1 VSGSGFPIFLQIGD
15 SVHQLE
21 ELMSD
26 VTTQLNLDLSFSR
39 CDCGTRAGGVR
50 PLPSAAFSLPSTS
63 DAPDDM
69 RRHPPAQASAVA
81 CSGIGPIA
89 GMDLLMVVVTVCE
102 VGPAVTGLCEV
113 GPAETGLARSASCRS
128 DGRRARVRARKEE
141 GGCALLLS
149 DGREPVDLSHR
160 HVPRAQWLRAPHP
173 ALSAGRRGGNL
184 PLFSV
189 SNTSTSLRRSVP
201 GISSE
206 PARTEG

>member
-1 VSGSGFPIFLQIGD
+1 
-15 SVHQLE
+15 
-21 ELMSD
+21 M
-26 VTTQLNLDLSFSR
+26 
-39 CDCGTRAGGVR
+39 
-50 PLPSAAFSLPSTS
+50 
-63 DAPDDM
+63 
-69 RRHPPAQASAVA
+69 A

-89 GMDLLMVVVTVCE
+89 GMDLLVVVVTVCE
-102 VGPAVTGLCEV
+102 VGPAVTGLCEVGPAETGLCEV

-128 DGRRARVRARKEE
+128 DGRRARVRVQAEE

-149 DGREPVDLSHR
+149 DGREPVDLKFTGA
-160 HVPRAQWLRAPHP
+160 VPRAQWLRAPHP
-173 ALSAGRRGGNL
+173 ALFTGRCGGNL

>member
-1 VSGSGFPIFLQIGD
+1 MGFALYRDVSVEILMVSPSSASQ
-15 SVHQLE
+15 SVSRSVFWGANEAAPVSH
-21 ELMSD
+21 M
-26 VTTQLNLDLSFSR
+26 VTTQPLSDTDNLS
-39 CDCGTRAGGVR
+39 
-50 PLPSAAFSLPSTS
+50 P
-63 DAPDDM
+63 
-69 RRHPPAQASAVA
+69 
-81 CSGIGPIA
+81 
-89 GMDLLMVVVTVCE
+89 GMPGLCE
-102 VGPAVTGLCEV
+102 VDPAVTGSSEDPAVAGSCEV
-113 GPAETGLARSASCRS
+113 GPAETGLARSASCRP
-128 DGRRARVRARKEE
+128 DGRRARVRAQKEE

-173 ALSAGRRGGNL
+173 ELSAGRRGGSL